1 MKSGVFCSR
10 NIAWCILRP
19 LIANVEHSD
28 PETNQEENEMLM
40 KKHIL
45 KENAPVG
52 TRARN
57 DMKGK
62 SWTIGLTSLFFILLQ
77 SACTAFMALSGLR
90 LLIGIGSLAAA
101 TAGMNLLAPIHCA
114 AIRIPVEIF
123 TIAGSV
129 INLYAIRRVRSLRAR
144 PSSQWRVAPV
154 SADKRR
160 AESIQ
165 IAIAVVTL
173 LLVAIEW
180 TFHIHLHH
188 SI

>member
-1 MKSGVFCSR
+1 LIEQDVQIDTSPRNAVKS
-10 NIAWCILRP
+10 RP
-19 LIANVEHSD
+19 WI
-28 PETNQEENEMLM
+28 
-40 KKHIL
+40 
-45 KENAPVG
+45 
-52 TRARN
+52 
-57 DMKGK
+57 
-62 SWTIGLTSLFFILLQ
+62 IGLTSLFFILLQ

-101 TAGMNLLAPIHCA
+101 TTGLRFLDSIHGE
-114 AIRIPVEIF
+114 AIRIPMEIF
-123 TIAGSV
+123 AVAGSG
-129 INLYAIRRVRSLRAR
+129 INLYAIWRVRSLRAR
-144 PSSQWRVAPV
+144 PSSQWRIAPV

-180 TFHIHLHH
+180 AFHIYLHH

>member
-1 MKSGVFCSR
+1 MIEQDVQIDTGQRNAVKS
-10 NIAWCILRP
+10 RP
-19 LIANVEHSD
+19 WI
-28 PETNQEENEMLM
+28 
-40 KKHIL
+40 
-45 KENAPVG
+45 
-52 TRARN
+52 
-57 DMKGK
+57 
-62 SWTIGLTSLFFILLQ
+62 IGLTSLFFILLQ

-101 TAGMNLLAPIHCA
+101 TTGLRFLDSIHGE
-114 AIRIPVEIF
+114 AIRIPMEIF
-123 TIAGSV
+123 AVAGSG
-129 INLYAIRRVRSLRAR
+129 INLYAIWRVRSLRAR
-144 PSSQWRVAPV
+144 PSSQWRIAPV

-180 TFHIHLHH
+180 AFHIHLHH

>member
-1 MKSGVFCSR
+1 
-10 NIAWCILRP
+10 
-19 LIANVEHSD
+19 
-28 PETNQEENEMLM
+28 MLVDAR
-40 KKHIL
+40 L
-45 KENAPVG
+45 
-52 TRARN
+52 RN
-57 DMKGK
+57 DVK
-62 SWTIGLTSLFFILLQ
+62 SRSWVIGLTSLFFILLQ

-101 TAGMNLLAPIHCA
+101 TTGLRLLDSIHGE
-114 AIRIPVEIF
+114 AIRIPMEIF
-123 TIAGSV
+123 AVAGSAM
-129 INLYAIRRVRSLRAR
+129 NLYAIWRVRSLRAR

-165 IAIAVVTL
+165 IALAIFTL

-180 TFHIHLHH
+180 TLHIYLHR

>member
-1 MKSGVFCSR
+1 MK
-10 NIAWCILRP
+10 
-19 LIANVEHSD
+19 
-28 PETNQEENEMLM
+28 NQLLEENV
-40 KKHIL
+40 
-45 KENAPVG
+45 PVD
-52 TRARN
+52 TRPRN

-62 SWTIGLTSLFFILLQ
+62 FWTIGLTSLFFILLQ

-90 LLIGIGSLAAA
+90 LVIGIGSLAAA
-101 TAGMNLLAPIHCA
+101 AAGTNVLASIHGA
-114 AIRIPVEIF
+114 AVRIPMEIF
-123 TIAGSV
+123 AIAGSV
-129 INLYAIRRVRSLRAR
+129 INLYAIWRVRSLRAR

-165 IAIAVVTL
+165 IGIAIVTL

-180 TFHIHLHH
+180 TLHIYLHH